1 MYKTNPDALNLFG
14 FIGLLPGGVS
24 QKELDK
30 MWGSNEWTSLK
41 DSLVRASLLVYK
53 TDINGNFTY
62 NMLPFMTIRAW
73 EYLEHNPNNL
83 KHAYHIKCCK
93 LFKEYCINFINSDQ
107 VYEKIEVFVEMET
120 NIWAW
125 IYRGCNRKRDIE
137 YREDSDNENDF
148 PGTFGILFNVM
159 WFNYRKVPNW
169 RWWL

>member
-62 NMLPFMTIRAW
+62 NMLPFMTIRA
-73 EYLEHNPNNL
+73 
-83 KHAYHIKCCK
+83 
-93 LFKEYCINFINSDQ
+93 
-107 VYEKIEVFVEMET
+107 
-120 NIWAW
+120 
-125 IYRGCNRKRDIE
+125 
-137 YREDSDNENDF
+137 
-148 PGTFGILFNVM
+148 
-159 WFNYRKVPNW
+159 
-169 RWWL
+169 